1 VTAITEPGVYDL
13 PAEEYHADPV
23 EGGSLSSSGA
33 RKLLAPSC
41 PALFRYEQDNR
52 PTPTADM
59 NLGSAAHKVVLGA
72 GADLVLIEADNY
84 RTKAAKEQRDQ
95 AHADGLI
102 PLLPHEHAVVT
113 AMAKALRE
121 HPTAAALLGRRE
133 GKPEQSLFWQDDRTK
148 VWRRALIDFLPTP
161 KPGRMLLA
169 DYKTCPNADRESIAK
184 SVHQFG
190 YHQQAAWY
198 CDGVKALGLAADAVM
213 LLVFQEKTPP
223 YLVTV
228 VELDV
233 VAMDIGAARN
243 RQAIDL
249 YRQCTESG
257 RWPGYADDVIRIPL
271 PAWAEARQL
280 EAITS

>member
-1 VTAITEPGVYDL
+1 MTVITEPGVYEMD
-13 PAEEYHADPV
+13 ADTYHSDPV
-23 EGGSLSSSGA
+23 PGGSLSSSGA

-41 PALFRYEQDNR
+41 PALYRYEQDNPR
-52 PTPTADM
+52 TPTADM

-72 GADLVLIEADNY
+72 GADLVLINADTY
-84 RTKAAKEQRDQ
+84 RTNAAKEQRDK
-95 AHADGLI
+95 ARADGKI
-102 PLLPHEHAVVT
+102 PVLPREHAVVT
-113 AMAKALRE
+113 AMAKKLRE

-133 GKPEQSLFWQDDRTK
+133 GKPEQAMFWQDERTGI
-148 VWRRALIDFLPTP
+148 WRRSLVDFLPAAR
-161 KPGRMLLA
+161 PGRMLLA
-169 DYKTCPNADRESIAK
+169 DYKTCPKADRESIARD
-184 SVHQFG
+184 VYEYG

-198 CDGVKALGLAADAVM
+198 LDGVKALGLNSEAVM
-213 LLVFQEKTPP
+213 LLVFQEKTAP

-228 VELDV
+228 VELDT

-243 RQAIDL
+243 RQAIDI
-249 YRQCTESG
+249 YRACTESG